1 MLLNIRAAVYQLCA
15 VDSIIPTFCWP
26 LLQVLL
32 WVLLSLLPLVEGAHL
47 QGAAAA
53 AAAGSDSAGTVG
65 LLRGQKEPELTVTL
79 PEVIEDEEQE
89 DDGAADSTWH
99 PLYGT
104 EAA

>member
-1 MLLNIRAAVYQLCA
+1 M
-15 VDSIIPTFCWP
+15 
-26 LLQVLL
+26 
-32 WVLLSLLPLVEGAHL
+32 

-53 AAAGSDSAGTVG
+53 AAAAAGTDSAGTVD
-65 LLRGQKEPELTVTL
+65 LLRGQKDPELTVTL

-89 DDGAADSTWH
+89 DDDAADSTWH

>member
-1 MLLNIRAAVYQLCA
+1 MV
-15 VDSIIPTFCWP
+15 SIIPTCCWHP
-26 LLQVLL
+26 LQVLL
-32 WVLLSLLPLVEGAHL
+32 WVLLSLLPLVEGAHM

-53 AAAGSDSAGTVG
+53 AAVGSDSAGAVS
-65 LLRGQKEPELTVTL
+65 LLRGQKDPELTVTL

-89 DDGAADSTWH
+89 EDDAADSTWH